1 MQMQKVIVT
10 VVGKDTFGIIA
21 RVGAYMA
28 EKRINILDI
37 TQTIVSGYFNMLMIV
52 DCSKVDLSFDDMAE
66 GLDQIGREL
75 GVTVKCKREEI
86 FEAMHRI

>member
-1 MQMQKVIVT
+1 MQKVIVT

-52 DCSKVDLSFDDMAE
+52 DCSKVDLSFDDMAD
-66 GLDQIGREL
+66 GSNRQRTGCDREMPE
-75 GVTVKCKREEI
+75 RRN
-86 FEAMHRI
+86 F

>member
-1 MQMQKVIVT
+1 MQKVIVT

-37 TQTIVSGYFNMLMIV
+37 TQTIVSG
-52 DCSKVDLSFDDMAE
+52 
-66 GLDQIGREL
+66 
-75 GVTVKCKREEI
+75 
-86 FEAMHRI
+86 

>member
-1 MQMQKVIVT
+1 MQKVIVT

-37 TQTIVSGYFNMLMIV
+37 TQTIVSGYFNMLTLALTIWRR
-52 DCSKVDLSFDDMAE
+52 DWIKSAE
-66 GLDQIGREL
+66 NW
-75 GVTVKCKREEI
+75 V
-86 FEAMHRI
+86 